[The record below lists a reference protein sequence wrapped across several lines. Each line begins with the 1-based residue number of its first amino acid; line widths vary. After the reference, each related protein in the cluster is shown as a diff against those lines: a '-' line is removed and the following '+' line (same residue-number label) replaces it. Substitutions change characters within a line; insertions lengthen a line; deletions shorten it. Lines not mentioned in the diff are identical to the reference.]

1 MHLELLLGSNK
12 PKGID
17 TFLLQERNKSNRGQ
31 ETFIPGKDSPNCN
44 NEETRSSQLG
54 GLRNLISF
62 SLAVA
67 LRQERKLNTMHNKQ
81 TTVRSPG

>member
-1 MHLELLLGSNK
+1 MHLGLLLGSNK

-54 GLRNLISF
+54 GLRNLISVF
-62 SLAVA
+62 SCS
-67 LRQERKLNTMHNKQ
+67 
-81 TTVRSPG
+81 SPEAGEKAEHHA